1 MKRSE
6 RACAITQ
13 ILTENPNKDFSLGYF
28 AEKFDC
34 AKSSI
39 SEDIKI
45 VRVAMESTGLGYVET
60 TSGSKGGIRYVPY
73 ISKEVAKSSLL
84 KLKSALEDK
93 NRDVGGGYIY
103 TTDLMFNPEVC
114 EACAMQF
121 AKRFAAVDADLVVT
135 VETKG
140 IGVAFMTAR
149 LLNVPL
155 IVLRHEAKVS
165 EGSTI
170 SINYYSG
177 SSDRVQK
184 MSLSKRAI
192 KPGQK
197 AIIIDDF
204 MKKGGTLKGIEDMLS
219 EFDAKAVG
227 FGAVIAAK
235 IQKDMAY
242 ENKISDF
249 FAIINLTEN
258 DNGYVVEINPE
269 IIEE

>member
-1 MKRSE
+1 MKRVE
-6 RACAITQ
+6 RACVITQ

-34 AKSSI
+34 AKSSV
-39 SEDIKI
+39 SEDLKV
-45 VRVAMESTGLGYVET
+45 VRAAMESSGLGYVET
-60 TSGSKGGIRYVPY
+60 TSGSKGGVRYVPY
-73 ISKEVAKSSLL
+73 ISKESSRASLENL
-84 KLKSALEDK
+84 KAALEEK

-103 TTDLMFNPEVC
+103 TTDLMFDPSVC
-114 EACAMQF
+114 EAAAMQF
-121 AKRFAAVDADLVVT
+121 ARRFAAAEADLVVT

-140 IGVAFMTAR
+140 IGVAMMTAR

-155 IVLRHEAKVS
+155 VVLRRETKVS

-192 KPGQK
+192 AAGSK

-204 MKKGGTLKGIEDMLS
+204 MRQGGTLKGIEDMLS

-227 FGAVIAAK
+227 FGSVIVASSK
-235 IQKDMAY
+235 K
-242 ENKISDF
+242 EKTLNKKISDF
-249 FAIINLTEN
+249 FALITLTETE
-258 DNGYVVEINPE
+258 NGYDVEINPE
-269 IIEE
+269 II